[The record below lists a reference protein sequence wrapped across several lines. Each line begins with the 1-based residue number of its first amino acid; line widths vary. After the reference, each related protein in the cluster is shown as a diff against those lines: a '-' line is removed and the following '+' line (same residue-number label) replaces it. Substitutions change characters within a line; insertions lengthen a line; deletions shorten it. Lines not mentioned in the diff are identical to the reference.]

1 MLVSLSASAQSD
13 IVADFTSV
21 CDSLSVL
28 IKEKTGV
35 DGNLKL
41 KSITRRGSNLD
52 FYFTESLGDFPWKDG
67 DPRWFKHR
75 LHKLFP
81 FFCSSIIDFT
91 FYHSTK

>member
-13 IVADFTSV
+13 IVVDFTSV

-41 KSITRRGSNLD
+41 KSITRRGSNLLYRK
-52 FYFTESLGDFPWKDG
+52 FRRFPME
-67 DPRWFKHR
+67 RWR
-75 LHKLFP
+75 
-81 FFCSSIIDFT
+81 
-91 FYHSTK
+91 STLVQAQTS